1 MTVAEYA
8 ALCSKETSRFHYTFS
23 KSKDKHESK
32 RRNINEIPETHA
44 AIAVTTY
51 LSYSVLILIGHIRD
65 FLRKLGL
72 MKHGKSAVKDVSNL
86 YYDLFVMCMCDFQVL
101 YAYACCPQP

>member
-1 MTVAEYA
+1 MPLFLILVLKMTVAEYA
-8 ALCSKETSRFHYTFS
+8 ALYSKETSTFHYTCS
-23 KSKDKHESK
+23 KSKDKHGRK
-32 RRNINEIPETHA
+32 RRNTNEIPETHA

-72 MKHGKSAVKDVSNL
+72 MKHGKSAVKDVSQL
-86 YYDLFVMCMCDFQVL
+86 YCTIVTVHFSST
-101 YAYACCPQP
+101 